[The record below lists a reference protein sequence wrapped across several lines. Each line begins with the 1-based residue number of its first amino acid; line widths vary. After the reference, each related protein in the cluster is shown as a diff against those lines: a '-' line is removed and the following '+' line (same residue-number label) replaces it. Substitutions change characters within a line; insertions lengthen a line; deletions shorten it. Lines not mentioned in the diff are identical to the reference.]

1 MATERGFVATVDT
14 ALYPLRKALK
24 NKEKNSKTISA
35 AFFLQRN
42 LNPNTRFSWINRPY
56 SAKSVNFIPIQLINT
71 MHNPSQLLQSRLT
84 ALGDEK
90 KACWLENYVKH
101 DIRSKGVGIPQIREV
116 VKAVAKEHGLN
127 QQPTEAQFDL
137 LSDLMQQPF
146 TEDKLAAI
154 LYLQLY
160 WKGMDAQP
168 QLDLISH
175 WFDQRW
181 ISDWNVC
188 DWLCVRLLSPMVDR
202 SPEQALP
209 VLKAWN
215 ADEYLWTARASLV
228 PFAQCKSIAEHIDTI
243 EAFSSILIQR
253 EERFCKTSVG
263 WVLREYS
270 RHDKDFV
277 LRFLEEHKDWV
288 TPEVVKNAT
297 KYIS

>member
-1 MATERGFVATVDT
+1 MNGVAQ
-14 ALYPLRKALK
+14 AIEA
-24 NKEKNSKTISA
+24 
-35 AFFLQRN
+35 
-42 LNPNTRFSWINRPY
+42 
-56 SAKSVNFIPIQLINT
+56 
-71 MHNPSQLLQSRLT
+71 RLT
-84 ALGDEK
+84 ALGNEK
-90 KACWLENYVKH
+90 KARWLENYVKH

-116 VKAVAKEHGLN
+116 VKAVTKENNLA
-127 QQPTEAQFDL
+127 QQPAEAQFKM

-160 WKGMDAQP
+160 WKGLGAGL
-168 QLDLISH
+168 QLKLVSH

-209 VLKAWN
+209 VLKTWN
-215 ADEYLWTARASLV
+215 ADAYLWTARASLV
-228 PFAQCKSIAEHIDTI
+228 PFAQCKSITKHIDTI
-243 EAFSSILIQR
+243 EAFSITLIQR

-277 LRFLEEHKDWV
+277 LSFLETHKVWT
-288 TPEVVKNAT
+288 TPEVRKNAR

>member
-1 MATERGFVATVDT
+1 MEGTFKVPST
-14 ALYPLRKALK
+14 LLP
-24 NKEKNSKTISA
+24 
-35 AFFLQRN
+35 
-42 LNPNTRFSWINRPY
+42 WPY

-90 KACWLENYVKH
+90 KARWLENYVKH

-116 VKAVAKEHGLN
+116 VQAVTKEHGLN
-127 QQPTEAQFDL
+127 QQPVEAQFAI

-160 WKGMDAQP
+160 WKGQAAGP
-168 QLDLISH
+168 QLELISH

-228 PFAQCKSIAEHIDTI
+228 PFAQCKSITEHTHTI
-243 EAFSSILIQR
+243 LEFSTTLIQR

-263 WVLREYS
+263 WALREYS
-270 RHDKDFV
+270 RHDKEFV
-277 LRFLEEHKDWV
+277 LRFLKEHKEWT
-288 TPEVVKNAT
+288 TPEVVKNAR

>member
-1 MATERGFVATVDT
+1 
-14 ALYPLRKALK
+14 
-24 NKEKNSKTISA
+24 
-35 AFFLQRN
+35 
-42 LNPNTRFSWINRPY
+42 
-56 SAKSVNFIPIQLINT
+56 
-71 MHNPSQLLQSRLT
+71 MHTPSQLIQSHLT
-84 ALGDEK
+84 ALGDEH
-90 KACWLENYVKH
+90 KARWLENYVKH

-116 VKAVAKEHGLN
+116 VKAVTKEHGLN
-127 QQPTEAQFDL
+127 QQPVEAQFAI

-160 WKGMDAQP
+160 WKGMDARP
-168 QLDLISH
+168 QLSLISE

-228 PFAQCKSIAEHIDTI
+228 PFAQCKSITEHIDTI
-243 EAFSSILIQR
+243 EAFSITLIQR

-270 RHDKDFV
+270 RHDKAFV
-277 LRFLEEHKDWV
+277 RRFLEMYKEWT
-288 TPEVVKNAT
+288 TPEVVKNAR

>member
-1 MATERGFVATVDT
+1 
-14 ALYPLRKALK
+14 
-24 NKEKNSKTISA
+24 
-35 AFFLQRN
+35 
-42 LNPNTRFSWINRPY
+42 
-56 SAKSVNFIPIQLINT
+56 
-71 MHNPSQLLQSRLT
+71 
-84 ALGDEK
+84 
-90 KACWLENYVKH
+90 
-101 DIRSKGVGIPQIREV
+101 
-116 VKAVAKEHGLN
+116 
-127 QQPTEAQFDL
+127 
-137 LSDLMQQPF
+137 

-188 DWLCVRLLSPMVDR
+188 DWLCVRLLSPMLDR

-215 ADEYLWTARASLV
+215 GNEYLWTARASLV
-228 PFAQCKSIAEHIDTI
+228 PFAQCKSITEHIDTI